1 MKNPLTEEKFMEIL
15 DNLYDKSI
23 KWDEKFKFDSA
34 ESLWKSFLDK
44 YRIKKLAC
52 EKLIFSQVAKTSTSG
67 FFASIWGIITLPV
80 TIPTDMYITL
90 LVEIRMIMSIAYIWG
105 YDLKSVELKTI
116 VYAILLWKDVK
127 DVFVKVWL
135 KPIWKKITT
144 ELVKQVPAKLLIW
157 INKKIWIMLFA
168 KFWWKWLIQ
177 IWLSIPLVWW
187 IIWWWINYY
196 FTNKRGKIAIDSFVS

>member
-23 KWDEKFKFDSA
+23 KWDVKFKFDSA

-44 YRIKKLAC
+44 YGIKKLAC
-52 EKLIFSQVAKTSTSG
+52 EKLIFNQVAKTSTSG
-67 FFASIWGIITLPV
+67 FFASIWWIIALPV

-90 LVEIRMIMSIAYIWG
+90 LVEIRMIISIAYIWG
-105 YDLKSVELKTI
+105 YDLKSVELKTM

-144 ELVKQVPAKLLIW
+144 ELVKQVPAKVLIW

-196 FTNKRGKIAIDSFVS
+196 FTNKRGKIAIDSFIS